1 VPVPPGAGTA
11 RRYLLRPSV
20 EVIGADDDLYLLR
33 PGDADL
39 AIRGPDAV
47 DRLLVA
53 RLAECGCTLH
63 DLQRAAAGAGISVA
77 ADALKGKL
85 DALIDAGAAVAHDG
99 PPVELGAVDAERFA
113 RQLPY
118 LAERGDAGRAQRR
131 LREARVVVLGC
142 GGLGTW
148 SLAALASV
156 GVGSFV
162 LIDDDTVELS
172 NLNRQIL
179 FGASDLGDGK
189 AELAAAWVRRFDPEI
204 DVRAVRMR
212 ITGPEQLEPLLTGA
226 DALVH
231 AADTP
236 PYELERWVNAACLA
250 ASVPWI
256 TSAQSPPI
264 LKIGPLYIPGRTACF
279 TCHERQLARDHEMW
293 PAVVRS
299 RSERPVIAT
308 TLGPASGMLGTM
320 IGLQLL
326 ELLSADEPPAT
337 AGHAHMIDMRDLT
350 SRTAAVRRDP
360 ECQACSA

>member
-1 VPVPPGAGTA
+1 
-11 RRYLLRPSV
+11 V

-53 RLAECGCTLH
+53 RLAERAYTAVE
-63 DLQRAAAGAGISVA
+63 LQRASADAGISVT
-77 ADALKGKL
+77 ADALLGKL
-85 DALIDAGAAVAHDG
+85 NALVDAGAAIVHDA
-99 PPVELGAVDAERFA
+99 PPEELCAVEAERFS

-118 LAERGDAGRAQRR
+118 LAERGDPADAQRR
-131 LREARVVVLGC
+131 LREARVVILGC

-179 FGASDLGDGK
+179 FGASDVGEGK
-189 AELAAAWVRRFDPEI
+189 AELAARWVRGFDPQI
-204 DVRAVRMR
+204 DVRTVRMR
-212 ITGPEQLEPLLTGA
+212 ITGPEQLEPLLAGA

-236 PYELERWVNAACLA
+236 PYELERWVNAACIA

-264 LKIGPLYIPGRTACF
+264 LKVGPLFIPGRTACF
-279 TCHERQLARDHEMW
+279 VCHERQLARDHALW

-299 RSERPVIAT
+299 RSERPLVAT
-308 TLGPASGMLGTM
+308 TLGPASGVLGTM

-326 ELLSADEPPAT
+326 DLLSADEPPVT
-337 AGHAHMIDMRDLT
+337 AGVAHMIDMRDLT
-350 SRTAAVRRDP
+350 SRTARVRRDP
-360 ECQACSA
+360 GCPACSA